1 MAGGAA
7 VSVTVFVT
15 VSGAGASLLPQA
27 VSTPMARI
35 APMPAV
41 ATRRRAIR
49 PDLMMRP
56 ICIVNLNYIVQE
68 IPRQCVDRR
77 TRHALSGVGS
87 CRAIDDTVQLFGAVK
102 RLAGLAGSTIVLA
115 SVFPARD
122 TSMASR
128 CSPSSSTKVSW
139 RWCGRQLSGCR
150 RRRPWGTGGAGATRV
165 AASLSATRKRRPSTK
180 RSSANRRARVTER
193 RRKHRPHST
202 RAAASSRAPAAVSS
216 VASAS

>member
-1 MAGGAA
+1 MPA
-7 VSVTVFVT
+7 
-15 VSGAGASLLPQA
+15 LLHCAQA
-27 VSTPMARI
+27 ESTPMAMI

-56 ICIVNLNYIVQE
+56 ICIVNLNYIVQK
-68 IPRQCVDRR
+68 IPRQRVDRR
-77 TRHALSGVGS
+77 TRHALSGVGP
-87 CRAIDDTVQLFGAVK
+87 CRATDDTVQLSGAVK
-102 RLAGLAGSTIVLA
+102 SWPGLAGSTIVLP

-202 RAAASSRAPAAVSS
+202 ELRRALARRPRLVLSPRRRRA
-216 VASAS
+216 